1 MSKKTALIISI
12 ILNLIFLSL
21 FIFYEK
27 EDKRYIS
34 KISEKDNISM
44 LKIVG
49 EDTEVIKQVPQ
60 TGQWV
65 MSYTCDDENAKL
77 YWNEKKRTVVA
88 KNISAT
94 ECTLIFRE
102 NDAIFRMISMYVDGE
117 YVTELDETKKYE
129 MESYEC
135 TNGEELTWDIK
146 TNKLSIEPILED
158 TSCYVNFNE
167 IILPPTLTEKILAA
181 EEAISDANI
190 DYSYTSEG
198 EIYVNTD
205 TGPANSNNENI
216 KSKFLSKKMLA
227 SSVELTATE
236 SQITNGLYY
245 TEENTEGNE
254 RVYFYRGAVENN
266 YVIFG
271 DYCWRIVRTVED
283 GSVRLRYG
291 GIPTQN
297 GETYTCPQTGTAV
310 NIATYQSYNA
320 SYNNKSYANYKT
332 SDIRTTVENWYSDN
346 IWKNGQNTKVTNLIA
361 DTPYCNDMSER
372 VDGSIIRFGAYDR
385 LNRSGTN
392 AYNPQ
397 YKCPSS
403 TYAYTVAKGDLTYP
417 IALLTA
423 DEVAYAG
430 GVYDVY
436 NKSYYLYTGQGYW
449 TMSPPSFTGTHAY
462 VFYVGYSG
470 DLDDHGVNYN
480 IAAVPAVSLKPEA
493 AVKRGTGAYNDP
505 YVINTD

>member
-1 MSKKTALIISI
+1 MIKKILIFVLSIAVI
-12 ILNLIFLSL
+12 ILSILLY
-21 FIFYEK
+21 YEK

-102 NDAIFRMISMYVDGE
+102 SDAIFRMISMYVDGE

-135 TNGEELTWDIK
+135 TNGEELTWDTDNNEISIK
-146 TNKLSIEPILED
+146 PILED

-167 IILPPTLTEKILAA
+167 KIILLTLTETMLLA
-181 EEAISDANI
+181 EEAQSDVNI
-190 DYSYTSEG
+190 DFAYTSNG
-198 EIYVNTD
+198 CNTSSTCGAGTVVNQ
-205 TGPANSNNENI
+205 NQ
-216 KSKFLSKKMLA
+216 
-227 SSVELTATE
+227 V
-236 SQITNGLYY
+236 TNGLYY
-245 TEENTEGNE
+245 TSDTTKTENGEV
-254 RVYFYRGAVENN
+254 VYYYRGAVTNN
-266 YVIFG
+266 YLVFG
-271 DYCWRIVRTVED
+271 NYCWRIVRTVED

-291 GIPTQN
+291 GTATQN
-297 GETYTCPQTGTAV
+297 GNTYTCPQTGTVV
-310 NIATYQSYNA
+310 NIGESIYHTSSYN
-320 SYNNKSYANYKT
+320 KSDVNYKT
-332 SDIRTTVENWYSDN
+332 SDIRIVVENWYRDN
-346 IWKNGQNTKVTNLIA
+346 IASHTSLTNLIA
-361 DTPYCNDMSER
+361 DTPYCNDMSSSRSNSFETYYGPDER
-372 VDGSIIRFGAYDR
+372 LYFST
-385 LNRSGTN
+385 S
-392 AYNPQ
+392 PQ
-397 YKCPSS
+397 YKCPNSS
-403 TYAYTVAKGDLTYP
+403 HAYTVSKGDLTYP

-430 GVYDVY
+430 GVYDKG
-436 NKSYYLYTGQGYW
+436 NSSYYLCTSGGYW
-449 TMSPPSFTGTHAY
+449 TMSPVLYRDDEIPR
-462 VFYVGYSG
+462 VFNVSG
-470 DLDDHGVNYN
+470 SGNLFRMYTVDEILPV
-480 IAAVPAVSLKPEA
+480 VPVISLKNEA

-505 YVINTD
+505 YVINTGN